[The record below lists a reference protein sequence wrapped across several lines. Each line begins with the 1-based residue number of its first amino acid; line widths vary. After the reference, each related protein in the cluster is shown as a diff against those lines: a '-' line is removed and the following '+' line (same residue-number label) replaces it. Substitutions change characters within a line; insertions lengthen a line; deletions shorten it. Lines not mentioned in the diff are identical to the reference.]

1 MKEKAEVIFATF
13 DTATFV
19 TTASQHLIML
29 FKSLTNTADIY
40 RMALLIN
47 GKEHDLERNN
57 ANEMSNEQ
65 VAERC

>member
-1 MKEKAEVIFATF
+1 
-13 DTATFV
+13 
-19 TTASQHLIML
+19 
-29 FKSLTNTADIY
+29 
-40 RMALLIN
+40 MALLIN